1 MQFDVNEM
9 RKPFVEYEKLEC
21 VDDNFTF
28 YYDES
33 NNIRK
38 LHLTSKGLNVE
49 KSCNFVLAGIVHK
62 GDCHSADFE
71 SLKKSLCLQ
80 KSAKEIKLKH
90 IGKGSFERI
99 LASEKLNTLLQWLL
113 DNDFYIHYFSLNVLY
128 WSIVDIVDS
137 VIENLNPVEREFF
150 IQSHMLVKSD
160 LYKVIVSNEALF
172 LETLRKYEY
181 PNIKNDKVNEFS
193 NFLISFVKE
202 NSEVLSEDRKYLL
215 NKFMEGAEG
224 STELFFIMNEEDHV
238 LISDFFIYYLRNTY
252 LFKNSKHFF
261 DEEKEI
267 EAIFN
272 KYDLVDRGVVIN
284 NYSFVNSEEVLEV
297 QISDV
302 LAGLLA
308 KYSTFLSDTS
318 KGQIKIIKSGLNQR
332 QLSNLKLLEKL
343 IDKSDAVSRG
353 FFYRTVS
360 EDEYLKNNYFM
371 HGQEC
376 I

>member
-9 RKPFVEYEKLEC
+9 RKPFIEYEKLEC
-21 VDDNFTF
+21 VDDKFTF

-62 GDCHSADFE
+62 GECHSADFE
-71 SLKKSLCLQ
+71 LLKKSLCLQ
-80 KSAKEIKLKH
+80 KSVKEIKLKH
-90 IGKGSFERI
+90 IGKGSFESI
-99 LASEKLNTLLQWLL
+99 LESEKLNTILQWLL

-137 VIENLNPVEREFF
+137 VIENLDPVEREFF
-150 IQSHMLVKSD
+150 IQSHMSVKSD
-160 LYKVIVSNEALF
+160 LYKVIVSNETLF
-172 LETLRKYEY
+172 LEKLREFEY
-181 PNIKNDKVNEFS
+181 PNIKSDRVNEFA
-193 NFLISFVKE
+193 NFLVGFVKE
-202 NSEVLSEDRKYLL
+202 NSEVLSEGRKYLL

-224 STELFFIMNEEDHV
+224 SAELFFIMNEKDHV

-272 KYDLVDRGVVIN
+272 KYDLVDQGVVIN
-284 NYSFVNSEEVLEV
+284 NYSFVNSEEMLEV

-302 LAGLLA
+302 LAGFLA

-318 KGQIKIIKSGLNQR
+318 KDQIKTIKNGLNPR

-371 HGQEC
+371 HSQTC